1 MEVACKGT
9 DPRGGMT
16 ENIALTKTFI
26 AATEGQAPATFTLE
40 DVCVVGVGVREQGT
54 GKGLV
59 DVAWAPSFTLGG
71 L

>member
-9 DPRGGMT
+9 DPTGGVT
-16 ENIALTKTFI
+16 DNIALTKTFI

-40 DVCVVGVGVREQGT
+40 GVCVVGVGVREQGT

-59 DVAWAPSFTLGG
+59 DVSWAPSFTLGG